1 MENYWMCFVK
11 TGTELLTKLIKK
23 IQVEEYNR
31 FDKKN
36 QWMGM
41 DILCSFIFVVDYQ
54 EDKFGKF
61 PVFICNFSKL

>member
-36 QWMGM
+36 Q
-41 DILCSFIFVVDYQ
+41 
-54 EDKFGKF
+54 
-61 PVFICNFSKL
+61 